1 MTSLFLLLLTACGD
15 KADEDTSSENVQ
27 DAATEQTETP
37 EEGEDS
43 PAGEDQQVIKTKT
56 QTLPLKCV
64 LARA

>member
-43 PAGEDQQVIKTKT
+43 PAGEDQ
-56 QTLPLKCV
+56 
-64 LARA
+64 